1 MKQNIYLVLLL
12 IILNFFNSIAQ
23 INTER
28 YRKDSD
34 SVGFSALA
42 DVEITAMTGNTDFQF
57 INLGGRLNYNWGK
70 SYTFLVADGGFGWD
84 DGKRIF
90 NQALLHLRHVQTL
103 SDLFQTEVFAQTDF
117 NKKRLLSERELIGAG
132 LRYKIFTKDDLKFR
146 LGLSYFYEHEKYDV
160 PANSIHGSN
169 KFANRLSTYLTFE
182 FNIKDDVQL
191 ITVNYLQPQIG
202 KWEDFRI
209 TSDLSLIVGLTSFID
224 LSVSFSL
231 RYDTKP
237 PETIKPTDTITKFGF
252 SFRF

>member
-12 IILNFFNSIAQ
+12 IILSFYNSLAQ

-34 SVGFSALA
+34 SVGFSAIA
-42 DVEITAMTGNTDFQF
+42 NIEITAMTGNTDFQF

-90 NQALLHLRHVQTL
+90 NQALLHLRHVHSL
-103 SDLFQTEVFAQTDF
+103 NDLLQIEVFAQTDF
-117 NKKRLLSERELIGAG
+117 NKKRLLEERELIGAG
-132 LRYKIFTKDDLKFR
+132 LRYKILTFDNTKFR
-146 LGLSYFYEHEKYDV
+146 LGASYFYEHEKYDV

-169 KFANRLSTYLTFE
+169 LFANRLSTYLTFE
-182 FNIKDDVQL
+182 LEIKEDVKL

-209 TSDLSLIVGLTSFID
+209 TSDLSLLVGLTSFID
-224 LSVSFSL
+224 LSVGFSL
-231 RYDTKP
+231 RYDAEP
-237 PETIKPTDTITKFGF
+237 PETIKPTDTKTKFGF